1 MSKRNEFFITADGIE
16 FSVLKNEYDMRNYDK
31 KFFEFYEKNYNEIV
45 EIYNSSKIVVR
56 KNTKSKKC
64 YKVLQLNR
72 EIYKDKFDTLLFRS
86 VSRYVYE
93 KHPVPSASQYSMF
106 YSGWCIEEL
115 PYIESDKLEPKKS
128 ISEMQAE
135 FLAKKSATVIPNEDV
150 NFVAKELL
158 TYKSK
163 SYINKN
169 IEYRKAIDGMT
180 HIYDGLSFM
189 TEDGSFIIRFA
200 FRNLVVQSDS
210 INYQTFYN
218 MSQVNTSTIRTKPP
232 LRINELLIPK
242 LLEDMKLIPYVH
254 SIAFEKMKAR
264 DDEIHKQYMKQLIA
278 FRSKYRKKKVIK

>member
-1 MSKRNEFFITADGIE
+1 
-16 FSVLKNEYDMRNYDK
+16 
-31 KFFEFYEKNYNEIV
+31 
-45 EIYNSSKIVVR
+45 
-56 KNTKSKKC
+56 
-64 YKVLQLNR
+64 
-72 EIYKDKFDTLLFRS
+72 
-86 VSRYVYE
+86 
-93 KHPVPSASQYSMF
+93 
-106 YSGWCIEEL
+106 
-115 PYIESDKLEPKKS
+115 
-128 ISEMQAE
+128 
-135 FLAKKSATVIPNEDV
+135 
-150 NFVAKELL
+150 
-158 TYKSK
+158 
-163 SYINKN
+163 
-169 IEYRKAIDGMT
+169 MT